1 MATRGETTRTSKP
14 LPPSKT
20 PTSKTSMMNEDLV
33 EVMKSH
39 AELRNAHEEVVSNV
53 IEMKASHEAIVATV
67 IKMEEQHKDLAA
79 TVKAIAG
86 QLKDAVQLF
95 QQGQN
100 TVATGSNNNRGED
113 KKRLEEKETPDVA
126 TPARL
131 NLKYIYG
138 MGSSHSLTN
147 AAAQAPSATTHIS
160 PASEGGS
167 GMSAADRLRQ
177 RLAQGHTQGS
187 VGEITPTG
195 DPFRAIRDQY
205 GKDDDLVTS
214 GRGSTGGDGG
224 DPGTGGEKPSTT
236 GCFITDE

>member
-1 MATRGETTRTSKP
+1 MATRGETTRGSKA

-20 PTSKTSMMNEDLV
+20 PPSKTSVSSGMNEDLV
-33 EVMKSH
+33 EVMTSQEK
-39 AELRNAHEEVVSNV
+39 LRNAHEEIVASV
-53 IEMKASHEAIVATV
+53 IEMKAS
-67 IKMEEQHKDLAA
+67 QQDLAA
-79 TVKAIAG
+79 AVKAIAG
-86 QLKDAVQLF
+86 QLTDAVQLF
-95 QQGQN
+95 QQGQS

-113 KKRLEEKETPDVA
+113 KKGLEEKETTGAA

-138 MGSSHSLTN
+138 MGSSHLLTN
-147 AAAQAPSATTHIS
+147 AAAQAYRTTTHTS
-160 PASEGGS
+160 SANEGGS

-177 RLAQGHTQGS
+177 GLALGQTQGS

-195 DPFRAIRDQY
+195 DPFRAIREQY